1 MSAHKPDVNTV
12 IDAIPGRTLPGIAN
26 ALSLAGIAWGVVAF
40 GYGYFVA
47 DKAWTLG
54 AYLVA
59 LVYVMALAQAGVMFG
74 VIQTGTWGRWGRPVK
89 RVAEGFAVFLPVA
102 WFGLLM
108 FFVLGGLKIYV
119 WNPDTIVSVGAMD
132 VHPHSP
138 AAWTSKPIWLQPG
151 FFAVRLL
158 AATGLLYALGLLYVR
173 ASLRPDLIQA
183 KARLG
188 SKAPGWWGSIIGGE
202 TNLEAAV
209 ERGQNTQSNLFPFL
223 GWGYALVYS
232 LVAFDLIMSL
242 APWWYSNMFG
252 GWIFVSSF
260 WVGLAALAVVS
271 MLGRDWLVLGDY
283 VKPSTTHDLG
293 KLMLAGCMFWAYTT
307 YAQLLPIWYTDMP
320 EETDFLLIRLFLP
333 QWSWLAK
340 TVAVCCF
347 VGPFTILLS
356 RGIKKMRYPFAGIGF
371 LIMTGI
377 FLERSLLVLPSI
389 HHGDTF
395 PVANFLVINLGLLAG
410 ALGLMTQ
417 VVGRFL
423 AAVPTVVVSDPY
435 LDPHPWD
442 VHVHSL
448 DAHHHG

>member
-1 MSAHKPDVNTV
+1 MSDHKLDVNSV
-12 IDAIPGRTLPGIAN
+12 IDAIPGRTLPGLAN
-26 ALSLAGIAWGVVAF
+26 ALSLAGIAWGVLAF

-59 LVYVMALAQAGVMFG
+59 LVYVAALSQAGVMFG

-89 RVAEGFAVFLPVA
+89 RVGEAFGVFLPVV
-102 WFGLLM
+102 WFGLLV

-119 WNPDTIVSVGAMD
+119 WNPDTIVSIGAMD
-132 VHPHSP
+132 MHPHSP
-138 AAWTSKPIWLQPG
+138 AAWASKPIWLQPG
-151 FFAVRLL
+151 FFAARLL
-158 AATGLLYALGLLYVR
+158 GSTLILFGLSWLYIR

-188 SKAPGWWGSIIGGE
+188 SKAPSWWNTVIGGE

-209 ERGQNTQSNLFPFL
+209 ERGQNAQSNLFPFL
-223 GWGYALVYS
+223 GWAYAIVFS

-260 WVGLAALAVVS
+260 WVGVATLAVVT
-271 MLGRDWLVLGDY
+271 MLGRDWMGLTGF
-283 VKPSTTHDLG
+283 VKSSTTHDLG
-293 KLMLAGCMFWAYTT
+293 KMMLAGCMFWAYTT

-320 EETDFLLIRLFLP
+320 EETDFVLVRLFLP

-340 TVAVCCF
+340 TVAVMCF

-356 RGIKKMRYPFAGIGF
+356 RGIKKMRYPFAGVGL

-377 FLERSLLVLPSI
+377 FLERSLLVMPSI

-395 PVANFLVINLGLLAG
+395 PVANFLIINVGMIAG

-423 AAVPTVVVSDPY
+423 AQVPTLVVSDPY
-435 LDPHPWD
+435 LQPHPWD

-448 DAHHHG
+448 DAHH